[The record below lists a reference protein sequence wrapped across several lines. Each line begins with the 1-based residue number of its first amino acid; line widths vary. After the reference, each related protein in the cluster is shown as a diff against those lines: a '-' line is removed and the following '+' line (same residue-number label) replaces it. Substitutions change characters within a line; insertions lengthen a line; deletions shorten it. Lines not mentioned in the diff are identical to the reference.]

1 MIVKTIETMF
11 RAMSDAERLATVA
24 MITEVCKELGH
35 TLPESSTTPKKSGL
49 KRKPRGV
56 SSKTYWMRTAK
67 AIDMSK
73 KGMFQIE
80 GEWVNNLAKDTEMG
94 ELVVLGVKGD
104 EKEYHLVTR
113 STSGEFSFDDSA
125 GNKVV
130 IENCEHL
137 YDTKRYSDLITEV
150 KDQLHHV

>member
-1 MIVKTIETMF
+1 MIVQTIEKMF

-35 TLPESSTTPKKSGL
+35 AMPESSTTPKKSGW

-56 SSKTYWMRTAK
+56 SSKTYWMRSAK

-80 GEWVNNLAKDTEMG
+80 GEWVNNLSTDTKMG

-104 EKEYHLVTR
+104 EKAYHLVTR
-113 STSGEFSFDDSA
+113 SSSSSYQFKDSGS
-125 GNKVV
+125 NTIT
-130 IENCEHL
+130 IENCEHISQAKN
-137 YDTKRYSDLITEV
+137 YRELI
-150 KDQLHHV
+150 KDVEARLA

>member
-1 MIVKTIETMF
+1 MVVKTIESMF

-35 TLPESSTTPKKSGL
+35 ALPESSTSPKKSGW

-80 GEWVNNLAKDTEMG
+80 GEWINNLAKDTEMG
-94 ELVVLGVKGD
+94 EIVVLGVKCD

-113 STSGEFSFDDSA
+113 STAGSFTFDDSA

-137 YDTKRYSDLITEV
+137 SKTKRYSDLIADV
-150 KDQLHHV
+150 KSYLA